1 MTKHVFLVLAG
12 LAALL
17 ACGQSLAAA
26 EQARRF
32 SLLEAV
38 KDPLLQ
44 NTLYRMEV
52 ESLRRP
58 PHFAPDGAMGQNDKW
73 QRGTA
78 PEWFIEGQRWGAETV
93 QVAIAMNNDALLRQ
107 GWLVLGWGFAKQ
119 SKDGGFAGTGDPFHS
134 TSLFVEGAARALL
147 LMQESGDAKQARTVK
162 KYAPALHAAALWLL
176 RPELVRKYDAPYT
189 HRRYILAAALGQTAA
204 VVGDAA
210 LAQAAAAYARDGL
223 KLQRADGVNP
233 EKGGYDVNYQMVGV
247 MMAARYY
254 AVCDDAELRARLRA
268 MMVRAGEFEMT
279 KIDAQGVIS
288 IEGSTRMGH
297 EPGRGG
303 KIKTV
308 SYKEVLQAFLLA
320 SQITGERRFRA
331 AAERIAVGQKWLKR

>member
-1 MTKHVFLVLAG
+1 MTKKLFLMIAGVAAVLA
-12 LAALL
+12 
-17 ACGQSLAAA
+17 CPHSLTAA
-26 EQARRF
+26 EQTGHF
-32 SLLEAV
+32 TLLEAV

-93 QVAIAMNNDALLRQ
+93 QAGIVMNNEALVRQ
-107 GWLVLGWGFAKQ
+107 GWLVLAWGFAKQ

-134 TSLFVEGAARALL
+134 TSCYVEGAARALL
-147 LMQESGDAKQARTVK
+147 LMKNSGDAKQATMVK
-162 KYAPALHAAALWLL
+162 KFEPALHAAALWLL
-176 RPELVRKYDAPYT
+176 RPEVVRKYDAPYT

-204 VVGDAA
+204 AVADTA
-210 LAQAAAAYARDGL
+210 LAQAAATYARDGL

-247 MMAARYY
+247 LMAARYY
-254 AVCDDAELRARLRA
+254 AVCDDAELRTRLRG
-268 MMVRAGEFEMT
+268 MMLRAGEFEMT
-279 KIDAQGVIS
+279 KMDAQGVIS

-320 SQITGERRFRA
+320 SQITGDKRFRA
-331 AAERIAVGQKWLKR
+331 CAERIARGQKWLKP